1 MSDRKNKAKV
11 ALLGPRGTFS
21 EEAAL
26 KFFEE
31 PEFLLAED
39 IEEIFVSVS
48 KGRSP
53 HGLVP
58 VENSIEGAV
67 GMTLE
72 MLLREDVRIYG
83 EIILNVRHLLLAQP
97 GVKLSEV
104 MEVISHPHALA
115 QCKIFLKGLGVK
127 TRNFSS
133 TAEAAR
139 HVAELKSRETA
150 AIAPR
155 ISALI
160 YGLEIL
166 KEDIQDEE
174 LNQTRFLVISKKDH
188 TKAGNDKTSLI
199 LGLKDKHGALYQAL
213 GAFAE
218 LGINLTKI
226 ESRPSRKALGDYI
239 FYIDL
244 EGHRE
249 EVGIKHALKELKRQ
263 ASFMKILGSYPKG

>member
-1 MSDRKNKAKV
+1 MSDRENKATV

-26 KFFEE
+26 RFFEE

-39 IEEIFVSVS
+39 IEEIFESVS

-53 HGLVP
+53 YGVVP
-58 VENSIEGAV
+58 VENSIEGSV

-83 EIILNVRHLLLAQP
+83 EIILDVRHLLLAPQ

-115 QCKIFLKGLGVK
+115 QCKGFLKGLGVK

-139 HVAELKSRETA
+139 HVAELNSRETA

-155 ISALI
+155 ISALM

-188 TKAGNDKTSLI
+188 TKVGNDKTSLI
-199 LGLKDKHGALYQAL
+199 LGLEDRPGALYQAL

-218 LGINLTKI
+218 MEINLTKI

-249 EVGIKHALKELKRQ
+249 DAGVKRALKKLEKK
-263 ASFMKILGSYPKG
+263 ASFMKILGSYSKG